1 MTDPRTD
8 GTCAS
13 SKTKTSDGVTAVG
26 DEVPVK
32 AEKKGTVTMKVKKG
46 VTVKEKEV
54 VASIVPDIVI
64 KSTVDGTVK
73 ATLATAADYSVA
85 PGTEVLVIEK
95 TIQVRLCSS
104 SSIAVQ
110 AHRKLVLETAKDT
123 SAYEPITT
131 STSGVVTIT
140 VKVGDVVHA
149 GDEVG
154 TVAPNVTLE
163 SPTPTSASTSMK
175 VDKLLKINGADVL
188 EGQGILV
195 VKSDSNPVTVRHC
208 YRPRDRSKR

>member
-1 MTDPRTD
+1 MTDPGTD

-13 SKTKTSDGVTAVG
+13 KTNTSVG
-26 DEVPVK
+26 DEVQVN
-32 AEKKGTVTMKVKKG
+32 AEKKGTVTTKVKIG
-46 VTVKEKEV
+46 DTVKKDDV

-64 KSTVDGTVK
+64 KSTVNGTVK

-85 PGTEVLVIEK
+85 LRTEVLVIEK
-95 TIQVRLCSS
+95 ATQVRLCSS
-104 SSIAVQ
+104 SSIAGQ
-110 AHRKLVLETAKDT
+110 AHRKLALETAKDT
-123 SAYEPITT
+123 SVYESIKT

-154 TVAPNVTLE
+154 TVAPNVTLK
-163 SPTPTSASTSMK
+163 SPTSASTSTSIE
-175 VDKLLKINGADVL
+175 VDKLLKINGADL
-188 EGQGILV
+188 LAGQGILV
-195 VKSDSNPVTVRHC
+195 VKFDSNPVTVRHR